1 MNINEIY
8 NINCFDG
15 FKILEDNSVDHV
27 LTSPPYNRKHKGIKK
42 DQLEGFKSDKYK
54 FNTDNIDDY
63 FEFLIKVIDESIRVS
78 KGYVFFNIM
87 KNYYNKK
94 DVFKI
99 IGYYSE
105 KIIDIH
111 IHIKTNPLPASG
123 KSITNSYEYFIIFGD
138 KPLKSNTTYTKNIIS
153 TAVNSKMTKEHK
165 AMMKQ
170 EVCDW
175 FIDKFTIEN
184 ETILDPFMGAGTTAI
199 SCINLKRNYIGFEIT
214 PEYVELSKK
223 RIHENTKTI

>member
-8 NINCFDG
+8 NIDCFDG
-15 FKILEDNSVDHV
+15 FKMLEDNSLEHV
-27 LTSPPYNRKHKGIKK
+27 FTSPPYNRKRN
-42 DQLEGFKSDKYK
+42 DKYK
-54 FNTDNIDDY
+54 YHDDNIDNY
-63 FEFLIKVIDESIRVS
+63 FEFLCNTIDECIRIS

-94 DVFKI
+94 DVFKL
-99 IGYYSE
+99 IGKYSE
-105 KIIDIH
+105 QIQEIIIWE
-111 IHIKTNPLPASG
+111 KTNPLPASG

-153 TAVNSKMTKEHK
+153 TSVNSKMTKEHK

-175 FIDKFTIEN
+175 FIEKFTIEG

-199 SCINLKRNYIGFEIT
+199 SCINLNRNYIGFEIA
-214 PEYVELSKK
+214 PEYVELSNK
-223 RIHENTKTI
+223 RISEI